1 MMGNV
6 GEGGGTTKKPHQRKE
21 KGHFFL
27 FFFSE
32 GDLDLYRNQID
43 NAFKWVLRCSNGQ
56 TSRRKEF
63 PKER

>member
-6 GEGGGTTKKPHQRKE
+6 GEGGGNNQKTPPTKRKRAL
-21 KGHFFL
+21 FS